1 MSKGRLLLS
10 LEDSQ
15 SVAGMYGNK
24 MLLEQKMADVDE
36 AIQKMLAVT
45 VEDIIDQ
52 ARKIVIPENLR
63 LAMVGPF
70 AHEDIVI

>member
-1 MSKGRLLLS
+1 
-10 LEDSQ
+10 
-15 SVAGMYGNK
+15 
-24 MLLEQKMADVDE
+24 MADVDE

-63 LAMVGPF
+63 LAIVGPF